1 MRSAHR
7 IIRCVPPTRTQP
19 AGPATQSEANGDG
32 RRYGGLTAA
41 ERRADRRARLLD
53 AALQLFATTG
63 YAATTIEELCTAASI
78 STRTFY
84 EEVSGREELLLL
96 LHDRILR
103 EAEEAAIAALMAA
116 PSDDVRARATAAMRA
131 YVEAMTRDPRHARL
145 AYVEAVGVSP
155 ALEAQRHAWMRHFAR
170 LIAGEAQSLA
180 QRGLAPRR
188 DHSLTGMAV
197 VGAIDRLIVHWAA
210 SSRRPSRERLVTEM
224 SRFIVGALTAD

>member
-1 MRSAHR
+1 MPATSRQHTALPTRSAHS
-7 IIRCVPPTRTQP
+7 P
-19 AGPATQSEANGDG
+19 GANGDG

-41 ERRADRRARLLD
+41 ERRAERRARLLD

-63 YAATTIEELCTAASI
+63 YLQTTIEDLCSAASI

-96 LHDRILR
+96 LHDGILR
-103 EAEEAAIAALMAA
+103 DAKSAAVEALAGA
-116 PSDDVRARATAAMRA
+116 PADDVRARTTAAMRA
-131 YVEAMTRDPRHARL
+131 YVEAMTRDPRRARI

-170 LIAGEAQSLA
+170 LITAEAQSLA
-180 QRGLAPRR
+180 LRGLAPRR
-188 DHSLTGMAV
+188 DHSLTAIAV

-210 SSRRPSRERLVTEM
+210 SSRRPSRERLVAEIA
-224 SRFIVGALTAD
+224 RFIVGALTAD